1 MLENLKVKQKTSLEC
16 NVSYDFSMRMLVG
29 PVGSE
34 KPVGFCS
41 LAHRDVAEVS
51 QAQGRGDQN
60 SFPQNKYLI
69 EQRFFLILS
78 NVSLGYA
85 CGTSSL
91 IFEKF
96 LC

>member
-41 LAHRDVAEVS
+41 LAHRDVSEGS
-51 QAQGRGDQN
+51 
-60 SFPQNKYLI
+60 
-69 EQRFFLILS
+69 E
-78 NVSLGYA
+78 
-85 CGTSSL
+85 SSTG
-91 IFEKF
+91 
-96 LC
+96 